1 MRLEGDNA
9 FSALKLLVAG
19 ETQASWTS
27 PDNPAFDRLRR
38 AWLATSSRSAVEL
51 AVLLRQALV
60 HETGRRHGE
69 AASIALGPDSPLQT
83 FADWK
88 TVDLDAQRLGHGW
101 LVSART
107 WGPSWATGS
116 NIDGLDGSTAAERLR
131 ASADTAAPAGDP
143 FLQAVGHTTY
153 QSVGQRAAIRAALT
167 APPGGTLAVSLATGE
182 GKSLTFQLIAKIGF
196 AGSTFE
202 ANPGLTLVVTPTV
215 ALAIDHENAA
225 LEKGF
230 ERPMAYRGDDV
241 ENNRSLIA
249 RIEDDTLGLCI
260 ASPEAVCGPLR
271 RALTESAA
279 RGRLRALVID
289 EAHLIDGWGTGFRT
303 EFQSLSGVRQE
314 WMRAAPAGAAARTLL
329 LSATL
334 TATTLELLRTLFS
347 GPGEFQ
353 SLSALRLRAEPD
365 YWTVAC
371 ASEVERQ
378 TRVLEA
384 VRHVPRPAIVYVT
397 RVNDAK
403 AWREQLR
410 QAGFDHVEMVHGETP
425 NTERERILL
434 GWRHGE
440 VDLVVATSAFGL
452 GIDYRHAR
460 TVIHACIPES
470 LDRFYQE
477 VGRGGRDGRSCLA
490 LTLHTPGDVRVAE
503 KISQTLVIS
512 IGRGRQRWR
521 SMFDLRI
528 PTEEPD
534 TYILPLDVA
543 PSQEPEDIDMRGE
556 RNSDWNARV
565 LTLMARARLIR
576 LLGSPPSSDE
586 RVGTY
591 EQVRV
596 LDLDHLHEATWLRRV
611 EPVRQELGTASS
623 KNLNLMRQFLA
634 SQSCPAPL
642 LLDLYSAGP
651 EAHACSRCAGC
662 RADPCLRRPERP
674 RLEPNLP
681 WPAPAPLT
689 GAPRAMLGASGR
701 LIVWYDPTVQDRAF
715 RRRFGELVQALQRA
729 GVSNLVLVQTSEA
742 LSAEA
747 RRACRDLPVFLAE
760 VRRLT
765 QRRLPA
771 GPELVVLGTGTVL
784 ESLDLTPRPVSAEQ
798 ILLLPEKI
806 DDPSRP
812 GVALISTYSGRN
824 QSFEA
829 FFKRVCA

>member
-1 MRLEGDNA
+1 MTLEGDSA
-9 FSALKLLVAG
+9 FSALKQLLAG
-19 ETQASWTS
+19 EMQASWTS

-38 AWLATSSRSAVEL
+38 AWLAPSPRSEVEL
-51 AVLLRQALV
+51 AVLLRQALM
-60 HETGRRHGE
+60 HETGRRQG
-69 AASIALGPDSPLQT
+69 APTRVRIGPDSPLQT
-83 FADWK
+83 FVDWES
-88 TVDLDAQRLGHGW
+88 VSLEAQKLSSGW
-101 LVSART
+101 LVSARPWIPT
-107 WGPSWATGS
+107 WAPGS
-116 NIDGLDGSTAAERLR
+116 NVDGIDGSAAAERPR
-131 ASADTAAPAGDP
+131 PTADAAPPAGDP
-143 FLQAVGHTTY
+143 FLQAVGHTIY

-167 APPGGTLAVSLATGE
+167 IPSGGTLAVSLATGE
-182 GKSLTFQLIAKIGF
+182 GKSLTYQLIAKIGF
-196 AGSTFE
+196 AGSTHE
-202 ANPGLTLVVTPTV
+202 AGPGLTLVVTPTV

-225 LEKGF
+225 IEKGF
-230 ERPMAYRGDDV
+230 GGPIAYRGGDA

-249 RIEDDTLGLCI
+249 RIDDDTLELCV
-260 ASPEAVCGPLR
+260 ASPEAVCGPMR
-271 RALTESAA
+271 RALTASAA
-279 RGRLRALVID
+279 RGRLRAFVID

-303 EFQSLSGVRQE
+303 EFQSLSGLRQE

-334 TATTLELLRTLFS
+334 TAATLELLRTLFS
-347 GPGEFQ
+347 GPGDFQ

-371 ASEVERQ
+371 SSEVERQ
-378 TRVLEA
+378 TRLFEA
-384 VRHVPRPAIVYVT
+384 VHHVPRPAIVYVT
-397 RVNDAK
+397 RVDDATG
-403 AWREQLR
+403 WHEQLR

-434 GWRHGE
+434 GWRNGD

-452 GIDYRHAR
+452 GIDYRHVR

-470 LDRFYQE
+470 FDRYYQE

-490 LTLHTPGDVRVAE
+490 LTLHTPRDVRVAE

-512 IGRGRQRWR
+512 IDRGCQRWR
-521 SMFDLRI
+521 SMFDRRI

-565 LTLMARARLIR
+565 LTLMARAGLVR

-596 LDLDHLHEATWLRRV
+596 LDLDHLHKATWLQRV
-611 EPVRQELGTASS
+611 EPVRQELGTASR
-623 KNLNLMRQFLA
+623 KNLNLMLRFL
-634 SQSCPAPL
+634 SGQSCPAPL
-642 LLDLYSAGP
+642 LLDLYSAGQ

-662 RADPCLRRPERP
+662 RADPSLRRPERP

-681 WPAPAPLT
+681 WPAPSPLT
-689 GAPRAMLGASGR
+689 GAPRVMIGASGR
-701 LIVWYDPTVQDRAF
+701 LIVWYNPTVQGRSF
-715 RRRFGELVQALQRA
+715 RRRFGELLQALQRA
-729 GVSNLVLVQTSEA
+729 GISDLVLVQASVA

-771 GPELVVLGTGTVL
+771 GPELVVLGTAAVL
-784 ESLDLTPRPVSAEQ
+784 ESLDLTPRPLGAEQ
-798 ILLLPEKI
+798 ILLLPEEI

-812 GVALISTYSGRN
+812 GIPLMSTYSGRN
-824 QSFEA
+824 LSFEA